1 MEAALAPRPL
11 VRLGRIC
18 GTPAPR
24 HPHIV
29 LAGSNRDSVASVGF
43 VVTPDFEA
51 DKTVGISA
59 NDFAI
64 HDHGLARINRRLR
77 VVLGVGLRKRRGG
90 HENGEGD
97 GGQSNSQVRF
107 HVQPHL
113 EFTVQCFLHSANSA
127 SDKRAFDRASVQKN
141 SLFIRI

>member
-1 MEAALAPRPL
+1 MGTTLKWLSCNFGRHRRHRVGRPGRPPIRALSWHLRRLAGYGCRSDQTNLASADIPTAVETGPPELRMEAALAPRPL

-43 VVTPDFEA
+43 VVTPNFEA

-64 HDHGLARINRRLR
+64 
-77 VVLGVGLRKRRGG
+77 
-90 HENGEGD
+90 
-97 GGQSNSQVRF
+97 
-107 HVQPHL
+107 
-113 EFTVQCFLHSANSA
+113 
-127 SDKRAFDRASVQKN
+127 
-141 SLFIRI
+141 